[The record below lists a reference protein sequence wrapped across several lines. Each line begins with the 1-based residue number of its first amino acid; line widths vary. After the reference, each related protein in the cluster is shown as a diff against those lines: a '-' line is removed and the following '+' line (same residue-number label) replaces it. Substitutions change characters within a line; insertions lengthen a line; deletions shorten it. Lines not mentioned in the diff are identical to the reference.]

1 MKLQSNHRKAPTASR
16 ARTNFFT
23 GLAVVLPIALSVAVF
38 IWIFKTV
45 AGFTD
50 MLLFFLPKGTIH
62 VKGDSGPV
70 LWYWSAVA
78 FGLAAA
84 IIIVVGALTR
94 YYVGKKLLQ
103 LTEAVINAIPI
114 LNTIYG
120 AFKQINQAFASD
132 RSHSFQQ
139 VVLVEFPRPGI
150 WSVGF
155 MTGDEHPEVELH
167 AGRDI
172 ISVFVPTTPNPT
184 TGFLCLLPKEDVTVM
199 DMSVADGIK
208 YIMSLGA
215 VAPDHQ
221 PAAQHPT
228 KDG

>member
-1 MKLQSNHRKAPTASR
+1 MKTKPNRPTMPAASR
-16 ARTNFFT
+16 ARNNFFT

-78 FGLAAA
+78 FGLAGA
-84 IIIVVGALTR
+84 IIIVAGALTR
-94 YYVGKKLLQ
+94 YYVGKKLIQ

-150 WSVGF
+150 WSIGF
-155 MTGDEHPEVELH
+155 MTGDEHPEVEL
-167 AGRDI
+167 RLEKDI

-184 TGFLCLLPKEDVTVM
+184 TGFLCLLPKHDVTIL
-199 DMSVADGIK
+199 DMTVADGIK

-215 VAPDHQ
+215 VAPGYT
-221 PAAQHPT
+221 PPE
-228 KDG
+228 KLPRKNG

>member
-1 MKLQSNHRKAPTASR
+1 MKLQGTSRKRPTVNR
-16 ARTNFFT
+16 ARNNFFT

-62 VKGDSGPV
+62 VQGDTGPV

-78 FGLAAA
+78 FGLAGF
-84 IIIVVGALTR
+84 IIICVGALTR

-103 LTEAVINAIPI
+103 LTEAVISAIPI

-120 AFKQINQAFASD
+120 AIKQINQAFASD

-139 VVLVEFPRPGI
+139 VVLVQFPREGI

-155 MTGDEHPEVELH
+155 LTGDLHPEVEH
-167 AGRDI
+167 VIKQDI
-172 ISVFVPTTPNPT
+172 VSVFVPTTPNPT
-184 TGFLCLLPKEDVTVM
+184 TGFLCLLPKADVIELE
-199 DMSVADGIK
+199 MSVADGIK

-215 VAPDHQ
+215 VAPEYPPPGHS
-221 PAAQHPT
+221 PAKH
-228 KDG
+228 G